1 MIGHSQDPM
10 DLFDNIGL
18 QSWMFIEKVRTHAR
32 TRARARLLSHVHGW
46 APAQSPPCLDIWL
59 LC

>member
-1 MIGHSQDPM
+1 VADAPATTNESEEKLDMIGHSQDPM

-32 TRARARLLSHVHGW
+32 ARARG
-46 APAQSPPCLDIWL
+46 C
-59 LC
+59 C